1 MQRGRRILP
10 ELALATLAGVVMAS
24 SPLVPKHWLGSA
36 AAGVVTGGAVL
47 AWRLTRPGRA
57 EQAGHAAS
65 AARSLHVPPLMAIAG
80 ALWIAVFATTWVW
93 LYRHWTTSVWS
104 NEHGIFIPF
113 VVAYLAHRTLRRDDR
128 PAQAEGSA
136 WGLPLVAL
144 GGALAVLDLSIRSGY
159 VATLGLLISLPGLSL
174 ALLGT
179 RRTRALAVPL
189 ATSWL
194 MLPVPRTLATDMQ
207 LRHITATGVEW
218 LLDGVGYTVLQ
229 DATVLHMPGRTF
241 IVSDACSGFATLYAS
256 VSVAFILACMAPSHL
271 RRALLL
277 LAAPLLAVVANVAR
291 VLILVVLTYHH
302 GSWFIDSFFHP
313 ASGVA
318 TFVIVL
324 FGLLAI
330 AGPLD
335 RANDP

>member
-1 MQRGRRILP
+1 MQQGRRILP
-10 ELALATLAGVVMAS
+10 ELALATLAGAVMAS

-47 AWRLTRPGRA
+47 AWRLSRPVQA
-57 EQAGHAAS
+57 EQPS
-65 AARSLHVPPLMAIAG
+65 SPARSLRVPPLIAIAG
-80 ALWIAVFATTWVW
+80 LIWIALFATTWIW
-93 LYRHWTTSVWS
+93 LYRHWTTSLWS
-104 NEHGIFIPF
+104 NEHGLFIPF
-113 VVAYLAHRTLRRDDR
+113 VVAYLAQRTLREDDR
-128 PAQAEGSA
+128 PTQAEGSV

-144 GGALAVLDLSIRSGY
+144 GGALAVSDLSIRSGY
-159 VATLGLLISLPGLSL
+159 LATLGLLISLPGLSL
-174 ALLGT
+174 SLLGP
-179 RRTRALAVPL
+179 RRTRALTVPL

-194 MLPVPRTLATDMQ
+194 MLPIPRTLASDMQ
-207 LRHITATGVEW
+207 LRHITASGVEW
-218 LLDGVGYTVLQ
+218 LLDGVGYTVLRE
-229 DATVLHMPGRTF
+229 ATVLHLPGRTF
-241 IVSDACSGFATLYAS
+241 VVSDACSGFATLYAG
-256 VSVAFILACMAPSHL
+256 VSVAFVLACMAPTHL

-324 FGLLAI
+324 LGLLAI
-330 AGPLD
+330 AGQPLG
-335 RANDP
+335 RANGT